1 MSWFLFFSVFQ
12 LTKGFLKEFSVLL
25 VIYPLDF
32 QGYLSFVRDKTEPSV
47 CEQHFDKLAFGHG
60 RFHLFLRYLFHWD
73 GGIFAVCICFVVNHA
88 QSLQTINLMSIF
100 YSLQSNCQKIIKN
113 FCVTLRNTQYK
124 RKGKR
129 MGEMKIDM
137 HVHTQEGS
145 PCSRVPV
152 KLLVDKLKE
161 KGFDG
166 VLLTDHESIKGFR
179 HLRSS
184 FGLPDDFVVLRG
196 FECTTTLGDM
206 LVILPTEEVIPYRDD
221 MTPFALIEMVHEKG
235 GVVGIAHMFRDI
247 VSIGNNARSFE
258 ELETI
263 VQRADFIEVEN
274 GGATADANFTAWWW
288 AKQYFKPQTKGSDSH
303 ILSGVGKT
311 GTVFLGDIKN
321 EQDLIRAIQNNR
333 IKQDS

>member
-1 MSWFLFFSVFQ
+1 MSKNNQKFLCY
-12 LTKGFLKEFSVLL
+12 T
-25 VIYPLDF
+25 
-32 QGYLSFVRDKTEPSV
+32 
-47 CEQHFDKLAFGHG
+47 
-60 RFHLFLRYLFHWD
+60 
-73 GGIFAVCICFVVNHA
+73 
-88 QSLQTINLMSIF
+88 
-100 YSLQSNCQKIIKN
+100 
-113 FCVTLRNTQYK
+113 
-124 RKGKR
+124 
-129 MGEMKIDM
+129 
-137 HVHTQEGS
+137 
-145 PCSRVPV
+145 
-152 KLLVDKLKE
+152 
-161 KGFDG
+161 
-166 VLLTDHESIKGFR
+166 
-179 HLRSS
+179 

-221 MTPFALIEMVHEKG
+221 MTPFALIEIVHEKG

-247 VSIGNNARSFE
+247 VSIGNNARSFG